1 MDLKLTEAGRQRWT
15 QVMALIDRRNHEIFG
30 CLSLD
35 ERRQLGDF
43 FDRLIAH
50 AQGEDGGPGA
60 A

>member
-1 MDLKLTEAGRQRWT
+1 
-15 QVMALIDRRNHEIFG
+15 MALIDQRNHEIFG
-30 CLSLD
+30 CLSPD

-60 A
+60 G